1 MTFDEAIEQAVAQGA
16 IRAYRLSDS
25 LAYVYRLREGAYQA
39 RGLYAADGEWR
50 LGDRLVSAR
59 VLTSADGWFELP
71 ALPWQAQAI
80 ELEAA
85 MQNPGYGLAIMQQCY
100 TCKENKPILAFE
112 RSNKSTSTHRQWECN
127 QCNQRRMREMANYR
141 KAGALRQGDDL
152 STATIASPPPPEGE
166 I

>member
-16 IRAYRLSDS
+16 IRVYRLSDS
-25 LAYVYRLREGAYQA
+25 LAYVYRRREGGYQA
-39 RGLYAADGEWR
+39 RGLYAFEGKWS

-59 VLTSADGWFELP
+59 VLSSADGWFELP

-85 MQNPGYGLAIMQQCY
+85 KQNPGYGLAIMQQCY

-112 RSNKSTSTHRQWECN
+112 RPGSKASTLRKWECN
-127 QCNQRRMREMANYR
+127 QCYERRMREMANYQ
-141 KAGALRQGDDL
+141 KAGAFRQGDYL
-152 STATIASPPPPEGE
+152 SKATVASPPPAEGE